1 MALTGASSAPV
12 LRNAEYIGKLA
23 KDKLWEYRIVVIPKI
38 NQGEIQPLTEFIASI
53 DPTLPV
59 CFLAFRP
66 NFALENHAGADLR
79 IMDEC
84 VEIAAQAGLQN
95 AYWSGHA
102 GIAGKIEKIG
112 VEMEPHYR
120 LKETQMAGSYAH
132 YAGCQT
138 HPRNCC
144 NCTSNQTCN
153 LKKYIPG
160 RST

>member
-1 MALTGASSAPV
+1 
-12 LRNAEYIGKLA
+12 
-23 KDKLWEYRIVVIPKI
+23 
-38 NQGEIQPLTEFIASI
+38 
-53 DPTLPV
+53 
-59 CFLAFRP
+59 
-66 NFALENHAGADLR
+66 LENHVGADLR
-79 IMDEC
+79 LMDEC

-112 VEMEPHYR
+112 VEIELNYR
-120 LKETQMAGSYAH
+120 LKETQLAGSYAH
-132 YAGCQT
+132 YAGCRT

-144 NCTSNQTCN
+144 SCSSNQTCN